1 MVCAD
6 ANVLVRFIMKDNLEQ
21 AFAARTSVL
30 SGALFVPTEVFAE
43 VVYVL
48 TKVYKI
54 GRGIVSETLSALLP
68 LVSTDNEAVMRT
80 AFSYYAETR
89 LDFIDC
95 VLAARHSVD
104 GTEILSFDRK
114 LNNFI
119 KRL

>member
-1 MVCAD
+1 
-6 ANVLVRFIMKDNLEQ
+6 
-21 AFAARTSVL
+21 
-30 SGALFVPTEVFAE
+30 
-43 VVYVL
+43 
-48 TKVYKI
+48 
-54 GRGIVSETLSALLP
+54 
-68 LVSTDNEAVMRT
+68 MRT